1 MLIKTR
7 VLDES
12 LDAVFEAHTEIS
24 APNLIEI
31 ARSREALALSKGQD
45 WTADAIPVFGK
56 MLIDLTRSGALGSE
70 VDSAAIQVAMAAW
83 LHDSIYCGL
92 DADTFERSDLEFTM
106 LQDGTVRY
114 DRRPAVA

>member
-12 LDAVFEAHTEIS
+12 LNTVFQAQTEIS
-24 APNLIEI
+24 ARNLIEV
-31 ARSREALALSKGQD
+31 AESREALARSKGPD

-56 MLIDLTRSGALGSE
+56 MLIVLTRSGTLGSE
-70 VDSAAIQVAMAAW
+70 VDNAAIQVAMAAW

-92 DADTFERSDLEFTM
+92 DADTFERSFLEFTM
-106 LQDGTVRY
+106 LQDGTVKY
-114 DRRPAVA
+114 DRRPAAA